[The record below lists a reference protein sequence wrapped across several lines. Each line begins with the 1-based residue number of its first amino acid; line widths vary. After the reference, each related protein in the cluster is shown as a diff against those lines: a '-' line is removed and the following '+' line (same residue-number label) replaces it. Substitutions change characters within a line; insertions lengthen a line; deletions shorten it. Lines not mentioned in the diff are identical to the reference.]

1 MIDNQTASG
10 LLNHKTESVNVKS
23 GVSLDPRSLMGPNQK
38 KRYANVDENGIVQ
51 NGGYSIQYLGKKD
64 GEINC

>member
-10 LLNHKTESVNVKS
+10 NHKTESVNVKS

-38 KRYANVDENGIVQ
+38 KRYANVDENGGIVQ

>member
-1 MIDNQTASG
+1 MIDNNQTSSG
-10 LLNHKTESVNVKS
+10 LHKTESAMKS